1 MSGNSSTF
9 DLFRS
14 PLQHAMYQRDRFD
27 SQGKV
32 FYSNVSHDIVAKEN
46 AILTEHTIGDIIY
59 EDILVLFPR
68 TCAFT
73 KEMHKYEKNTAQR
86 CDSLYLL

>member
-59 EDILVLFPR
+59 EDILVLFPKNL
-68 TCAFT
+68 CF
-73 KEMHKYEKNTAQR
+73 HKRNAQI
-86 CDSLYLL
+86 

>member
-1 MSGNSSTF
+1 
-9 DLFRS
+9 
-14 PLQHAMYQRDRFD
+14 MYQRDRFD

-59 EDILVLFPR
+59 EDILVLLFLR
-68 TCAFT
+68 TSAFT
-73 KEMHKYEKNTAQR
+73 KEMHKYEKKISAQR

>member
-1 MSGNSSTF
+1 VIRNYLQIKIFSDNSLTF
-9 DLFRS
+9 DLFCS

-59 EDILVLFPR
+59 EDILFLFLR
-68 TCAFT
+68 TSSFT
-73 KEMHKYEKNTAQR
+73 KEMHK
-86 CDSLYLL
+86 

>member
-1 MSGNSSTF
+1 
-9 DLFRS
+9 
-14 PLQHAMYQRDRFD
+14 MYQRDRFD

-59 EDILVLFPR
+59 EDILVF
-68 TCAFT
+68 
-73 KEMHKYEKNTAQR
+73 
-86 CDSLYLL
+86 

>member
-1 MSGNSSTF
+1 
-9 DLFRS
+9 
-14 PLQHAMYQRDRFD
+14 MYQRDRFD

-59 EDILVLFPR
+59 EDILVFLLR
-68 TCAFT
+68 TSAFT
-73 KEMHKYEKNTAQR
+73 KEMHKYEKKYLHRGVIHYTCFNR
-86 CDSLYLL
+86 ESISLQLTFDI